1 MKDTGTICRLWSGRA
16 GEVGVVVVDRRGGFW
31 KTRGTMS
38 DADRDDTRTLNEILE
53 EHLGPFAMRSADSR
67 GRARPMERDATRT
80 PFLRDA
86 TRILHS
92 REFRRL
98 KHKTQVFLSP
108 ENDHICT
115 RMEHVLH
122 VASIAGV
129 VARCLS
135 LNFDLTEAIALGHDL
150 GHGPFG
156 HSGEKRLNA
165 LAAEIGG
172 FIHELHALRVVD
184 VLAGKGE
191 GLNLSWEVR
200 DGIVCHCGES
210 FEQVV
215 RPEPKDYA
223 LESIKALGPM
233 PSTLEGCVVRTVD
246 RVAYPGRDM
255 EDAITVGLITL
266 EQVPGRARHVL
277 GSTNGEIIS
286 TLVEDIVQQSR
297 GRNEIALGD
306 EVFEA
311 LKTLIEFNYHSIY
324 LHPEVEARKDQACS
338 ILEQLWH
345 WFLRFVGRSERCRKV
360 TPHDLGFAV
369 VQRFKDH
376 VDAIGY
382 DVGVPDEQIVLDF
395 VASMTDNFALRSFEE
410 LFYPKAL
417 A

>member
-1 MKDTGTICRLWSGRA
+1 
-16 GEVGVVVVDRRGGFW
+16 
-31 KTRGTMS
+31 MS
-38 DADRDDTRTLNEILE
+38 EPDPDSAKTLNEILE
-53 EHLGPFAMRSADSR
+53 EHLGPYAMRSKDTR
-67 GRARPMERDATRT
+67 GRARPMEADATRP

-135 LNFDLTEAIALGHDL
+135 LNPDLTEAIALGHDL

-156 HSGEKRLNA
+156 HSGEDRLNT
-165 LAAEIGG
+165 LAAGIGG
-172 FIHELHALRVVD
+172 FLHEIHALRVVD
-184 VLAGKGE
+184 RLAGGG
-191 GLNLSWEVR
+191 GLNLTWEVR

-210 FEQVV
+210 FGQVV

-223 LESIKALGPM
+223 LESITKLGPV
-233 PSTLEGCVVRTVD
+233 PSTLEGCVVRMVD
-246 RVAYPGRDM
+246 RVAYCGRDM
-255 EDAITVGLITL
+255 EDAITVGLITI
-266 EQVPGRARHVL
+266 EDVPARVRQVL

-286 TLVEDIVQQSR
+286 TLVEDIVRRSR

-311 LKTLIEFNYHSIY
+311 MQALIEFNYRRIY
-324 LHPEVEARKDQACS
+324 LHPEVEQRKEQACY
-338 ILEQLWH
+338 ILEQLWR
-345 WFLRFVGRSERCRKV
+345 WFLALLQRTDRCCAMSE
-360 TPHDLGFAV
+360 HDLGFDVAR
-369 VQRFKDH
+369 RFRDH
-376 VDAIGY
+376 VHSMGY
-382 DVGVPDEQIVLDF
+382 DPAEADEQIVLDF
-395 VASMTDNFALRSFEE
+395 VATMTDNFALRSFEE

>member
-1 MKDTGTICRLWSGRA
+1 M
-16 GEVGVVVVDRRGGFW
+16 GEPSHDN
-31 KTRGTMS
+31 
-38 DADRDDTRTLNEILE
+38 ARTLNEILE
-53 EHLGPFAMRSADSR
+53 EHLGPYAMRSADSR
-67 GRARPMERDATRT
+67 GRARPMEKDATRT

-135 LNFDLTEAIALGHDL
+135 LNPDLTEAIALGHDL

-156 HSGEKRLNA
+156 HSGEKRLDE
-165 LAAEIGG
+165 LAQGIGG
-172 FIHELHALRVVD
+172 FAHELHALRVVD
-184 VLAGKGE
+184 RLAARGE

-210 FEQVV
+210 FARVV
-215 RPEPKDYA
+215 RPEPKDDR
-223 LESIKALGPM
+223 LEAIKSLGPM
-233 PSTLEGCVVRTVD
+233 PSTLEGCVVRMID
-246 RVAYPGRDM
+246 PVAYCGRDM

-266 EQVPGRARHVL
+266 EQVPAGVKDVL

-286 TLVEDIVQQSR
+286 SLVEDIVQRSR
-297 GRNEIALGD
+297 GGNEIALGD
-306 EVFEA
+306 EVFGA
-311 LKTLIEFNYHSIY
+311 MQTLIEFNYRNIY
-324 LHPEVEARKDQACS
+324 LHPEVEQRKDQACY
-338 ILEQLWH
+338 ILEQLWG
-345 WFLRFVGRSERCRKV
+345 WFLALVQRTDRCR
-360 TPHDLGFAV
+360 TMTDHDLGFDVA
-369 VQRFKDH
+369 RRLRDH
-376 VDAIGY
+376 VETIRYEA
-382 DVGVPDEQIVLDF
+382 DVADDQIVLDF
-395 VASMTDNFALRSFEE
+395 VASMTDNYALRSFEE

>member
-1 MKDTGTICRLWSGRA
+1 M
-16 GEVGVVVVDRRGGFW
+16 GERG
-31 KTRGTMS
+31 S
-38 DADRDDTRTLNEILE
+38 DSPRTLNEILE
-53 EHLGPFAMRSADSR
+53 EHLGPHATRSADSR
-67 GRARPMERDATRT
+67 GRARPLDRDVTRT

-156 HSGEKRLNA
+156 HSGEERLNE
-165 LAAEIGG
+165 LAAGIGG
-172 FIHELHALRVVD
+172 FVHELHALRVVD
-184 VLAGKGE
+184 RLAGRGH

-200 DGIVCHCGES
+200 DGIVCHCGER
-210 FEQVV
+210 FEQVA
-215 RPEPKDYA
+215 RPEPKDER
-223 LESIKALGPM
+223 LELITALGPM
-233 PSTLEGCVVRTVD
+233 PSTLEGCVVRMVD
-246 RVAYPGRDM
+246 RVAYCGRDM
-255 EDAITVGLITL
+255 EDAITVGLIAL
-266 EQVPGRARHVL
+266 DEVPEGVRAVL

-286 TLVEDIVQQSR
+286 SLVEDIVAQSR
-297 GRNEIALGD
+297 GRNEIALSD
-306 EVFEA
+306 AVYSA
-311 LKTLIEFNYHSIY
+311 MRALIEFNYQHIY
-324 LHPEVEARKDQACS
+324 LHPEVEQRKAQACY
-338 ILEQLWH
+338 ILEQLWG
-345 WFLRFVGRSERCRKV
+345 WFLEFVKRTNRCRAM
-360 TPHDLGFAV
+360 TEHDAGFDVA
-369 VQRFKDH
+369 RRLRDH
-376 VDAIGY
+376 VLTVGY
-382 DVGVPDEQIVLDF
+382 EADTADEQIVLDF
-395 VASMTDNFALRSFEE
+395 IASMTDNYALRSFEE

>member
-1 MKDTGTICRLWSGRA
+1 M
-16 GEVGVVVVDRRGGFW
+16 GERGPHNP
-31 KTRGTMS
+31 
-38 DADRDDTRTLNEILE
+38 RTLNEILE
-53 EHLGPFAMRSADSR
+53 EHLGPHATRSTDSR

-156 HSGEKRLNA
+156 HSGEERLNE
-165 LAAEIGG
+165 LAQGIGG
-172 FIHELHALRVVD
+172 FVHELHALRVVD
-184 VLAGKGE
+184 RLASRGQ

-200 DGIVCHCGES
+200 DGIVCHCGER
-210 FEQVV
+210 FDQIA
-215 RPEPKDYA
+215 RPEPKDEL
-223 LESIKALGPM
+223 LESIRALGPM
-233 PSTLEGCVVRTVD
+233 PSTLEGCVVRMVD
-246 RVAYPGRDM
+246 RVAYCGRDM

-266 EQVPGRARHVL
+266 DQVPEDVRTIL

-286 TLVEDIVQQSR
+286 ALVEDTVAQSR
-297 GRNEIALGD
+297 DRNEIALSD
-306 EVFEA
+306 AVFGA
-311 LKTLIEFNYHSIY
+311 MRALIEFNYEHIY
-324 LHPEVEARKDQACS
+324 LHPEVEQRKAQACY
-338 ILEQLWH
+338 ILEQLWG
-345 WFLRFVGRSERCRKV
+345 WFLGLVKRTERCRAMTK
-360 TPHDLGFAV
+360 HDLTFDVAR
-369 VQRFKDH
+369 RFRDH
-376 VDAIGY
+376 VETIGY
-382 DVGVPDEQIVLDF
+382 DADVASEQIVLDF

-410 LFYPKAL
+410 LFYPKGL

>member
-1 MKDTGTICRLWSGRA
+1 M
-16 GEVGVVVVDRRGGFW
+16 GERG
-31 KTRGTMS
+31 S
-38 DADRDDTRTLNEILE
+38 DSPRTLNEILE
-53 EHLGPFAMRSADSR
+53 EHLGPHATRSADSR
-67 GRARPMERDATRT
+67 GRVRPMDRDATRT

-129 VARCLS
+129 VGRCLN
-135 LNFDLTEAIALGHDL
+135 LNFDLTDAIALGHDL

-156 HSGEKRLNA
+156 HSGEQRLNE
-165 LAAEIGG
+165 LAADVGG
-172 FIHELHALRVVD
+172 FVHELHALRVVD
-184 VLAGKGE
+184 LLAGGGQ

-200 DGIVCHCGES
+200 DGIVCHCGER
-210 FEQVV
+210 FDQVV
-215 RPEPKDYA
+215 KPEPKTEP

-233 PSTLEGCVVRTVD
+233 PSTLEGCVVRMVD
-246 RVAYPGRDM
+246 RVAYCGRDM

-266 EQVPGRARHVL
+266 DQVPEDIRAVL

-286 TLVEDIVQQSR
+286 SLVEDIVGQSR
-297 GRNEIALGD
+297 GRNEIALS
-306 EVFEA
+306 ESVFGGMRA
-311 LKTLIEFNYHSIY
+311 LIEFNYEHIY
-324 LHPEVEARKDQACS
+324 LHPEVEQRKAQACY
-338 ILEQLWH
+338 ILGQLWG
-345 WFLRFVGRSERCRKV
+345 WFLDLVKRTDRCRAM
-360 TPHDLGFAV
+360 TEHDAGFDVAR
-369 VQRFKDH
+369 RFRDH
-376 VDAIGY
+376 VATIGY
-382 DVGVPDEQIVLDF
+382 DADVPDEQIVLDF
-395 VASMTDNFALRSFEE
+395 IASMTDNFALRSFEE

>member
-1 MKDTGTICRLWSGRA
+1 
-16 GEVGVVVVDRRGGFW
+16 
-31 KTRGTMS
+31 MS
-38 DADRDDTRTLNEILE
+38 EREPDSVKTLNEILE
-53 EHLGPFAMRSADSR
+53 EHLGPYAMRSRDSR
-67 GRARPMERDATRT
+67 GRARPMAEDATRP

-135 LNFDLTEAIALGHDL
+135 LNPDLTEAIALGHDL

-156 HSGEKRLNA
+156 HSGEARLGE
-165 LAAEIGG
+165 LARPIGG
-172 FIHELHALRVVD
+172 FVHELHALRVVD
-184 VLAGKGE
+184 RLAAGGS

-210 FEQVV
+210 FAQVV
-215 RPEPKDYA
+215 RPEPKDYP
-223 LESIKALGPM
+223 LESIKKLGPM
-233 PSTLEGCVVRTVD
+233 PSTLEGCVVRMVD
-246 RVAYPGRDM
+246 RVAYCGRDM

-266 EQVPGRARHVL
+266 EQVPARVKQVL

-286 TLVEDIVQQSR
+286 SLVEDIVQRSR

-306 EVFEA
+306 EVFGAMQE
-311 LKTLIEFNYHSIY
+311 LIEFNYRSIY
-324 LHPEVEARKDQACS
+324 LHPEVEQRKDQACY
-338 ILEQLWH
+338 ILDQLWH
-345 WFLRFVGRSERCRKV
+345 WFLALLGRTNRCRAMSE
-360 TPHDLGFAV
+360 HDLGFDVAR
-369 VQRFKDH
+369 RFRDH
-376 VDAIGY
+376 VQAVGY
-382 DVGVPDEQIVLDF
+382 DEADAGEQIVLDF
-395 VASMTDNFALRSFEE
+395 IATMTDNFALRSFEE